1 MYNEAQET
9 VSSGTL
15 WLVLG
20 ISGTAILLLIGVVG
34 AFLRAYMKT
43 IHDDVKTNTGEC
55 GKNKGRIELVE
66 QKQEQDK
73 QHLEQMTQVQ
83 IQSLS
88 TEVKAL
94 TGQVSV
100 MTKEVRGL
108 IRILAEEGLKN
119 KNDE

>member
-1 MYNEAQET
+1 MYHEAHET

-20 ISGTAILLLIGVVG
+20 IAGSVILLLMGTIGI
-34 AFLRAYMKT
+34 FLRAYMKT
-43 IHDDVKTNTGEC
+43 IHDDVKANTAEC

-83 IQSLS
+83 IQGLS
-88 TEVKAL
+88 AEVKAL

-108 IRILAEEGLKN
+108 VRILAEEGLK
-119 KNDE
+119 KKEGE